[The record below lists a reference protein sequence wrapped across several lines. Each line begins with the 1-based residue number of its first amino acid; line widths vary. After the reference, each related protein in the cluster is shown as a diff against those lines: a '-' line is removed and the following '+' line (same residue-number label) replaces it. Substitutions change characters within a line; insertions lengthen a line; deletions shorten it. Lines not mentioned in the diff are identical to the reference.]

1 MIIEIKGEMES
12 WRRKCIQ
19 ESNVRSRLEEENKEM
34 SRNVQDGQ
42 MKYQFVQDKFESMD
56 LHC

>member
-34 SRNVQDGQ
+34 SRNV
-42 MKYQFVQDKFESMD
+42 
-56 LHC
+56 